1 MSKKTYDVLKEIFM
15 ICAIAGAILIDLTPV
30 ISTPGITLAGAILS
44 TVGTAGLKYL
54 AESSKNYFADKLIV
68 GPDDVI
74 EPEAKHEDY

>member
-44 TVGTAGLKYL
+44 TVGATGLKCL
-54 AESSKNYFADKLIV
+54 AESSKKYFADKLIV
-68 GPDDVI
+68 GPDEVI
-74 EPEAKHEDY
+74 AADSEEPHE